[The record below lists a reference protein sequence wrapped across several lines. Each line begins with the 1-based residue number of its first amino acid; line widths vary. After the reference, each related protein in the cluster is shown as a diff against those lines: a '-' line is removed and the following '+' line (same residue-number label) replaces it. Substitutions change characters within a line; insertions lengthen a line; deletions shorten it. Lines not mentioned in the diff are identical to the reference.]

1 MLGASMTTESV
12 VVPATEAVRP
22 FVIVAKT
29 SHHELLVHPV
39 KSRLV
44 QFGIHTEQ
52 HLVREDA

>member
-1 MLGASMTTESV
+1 MLGVSMTMKSV
-12 VVPATEAVRP
+12 VVPATEAARP

-29 SHHELLVHPV
+29 SHHELLVHPA

-44 QFGIHTEQ
+44 QFGNHTEQ